1 MVLGDKKV
9 QRLFFLTTAIK
20 KKNEACIEAWIERS
34 MIKYVS
40 SSIPVD

>member
-20 KKNEACIEAWIERS
+20 KKYEACLEAWIEKS

-40 SSIPVD
+40 NSISVD